1 MLRTSTGSEKLIEAF
16 NSQPFL
22 PLKELLKTF
31 LGGSLDHHCSFCNAT
46 LTVVALACKVLGA
59 SRWGKPLA
67 LLKPFA
73 WPIFV
78 CGRVACTEQMVD
90 KEKTWDLWSL
100 DDHLRQVEGNQVLQ
114 AGATGSQALCS
125 ILYLPLSQVQEVP
138 DQGVVQQGV
147 PAVEQGEAQGV
158 LSGDM

>member
-16 NSQPFL
+16 NSQQFL
-22 PLKELLKTF
+22 PFKEHLKTF

-100 DDHLRQVEGNQVLQ
+100 AVMTTYDKLRGTRCDGCFKLVPQVHR
-114 AGATGSQALCS
+114 
-125 ILYLPLSQVQEVP
+125 
-138 DQGVVQQGV
+138 
-147 PAVEQGEAQGV
+147 
-158 LSGDM
+158 